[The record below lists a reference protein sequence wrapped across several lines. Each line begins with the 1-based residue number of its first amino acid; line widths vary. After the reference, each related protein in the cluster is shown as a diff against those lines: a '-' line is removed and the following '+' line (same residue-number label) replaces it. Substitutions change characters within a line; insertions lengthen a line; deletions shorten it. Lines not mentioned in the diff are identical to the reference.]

1 MRHLTATA
9 ALLLLMTLSG
19 CASWP
24 ETGQGGMAEH
34 NLEQL
39 VAMQPRA
46 QVTQEPDT
54 LPASGL
60 TLEYELASRHLDV
73 LVLEGAELCFP
84 ATVVQANQRQ
94 NRIARELQGGLVM
107 DAAND
112 LLIQRELLNRLERQ
126 LDYVRRHDVC
136 RPTIAAGEAIPGD
149 MARQIGDLLNSDNQF
164 VTGSSDL
171 NPKYIGRLAE
181 AAQLL
186 SGSGYHMQITG
197 HADERGNDEMN
208 RALSLARARMV
219 ARYLQIF
226 GIPAEQIQVNAVG
239 SNDPLFE
246 GKEPEVMLTNRRVT
260 VELLEA
266 AIPELIASS
275 QTIPIKE

>member
-1 MRHLTATA
+1 MRHLIIAG
-9 ALLLLMTLSG
+9 ALLLLATLSG
-19 CASWP
+19 CTSWP

-34 NLEQL
+34 NLDQL

-46 QVTQEPDT
+46 QVKQDPDT

-84 ATVVQANQRQ
+84 ATVVQAKQRQ
-94 NRIARELQGGLVM
+94 NRIARELQGGLGM

-136 RPTIAAGEAIPGD
+136 RPAIAAGEVIPGD
-149 MARQIGDLLNSDNQF
+149 MARQVGDLLNSDNQF

-181 AAQLL
+181 AAHLL
-186 SGSGYHMQITG
+186 GNTGYHLQITG
-197 HADERGNDEMN
+197 HADERGNDETN
-208 RALSLARARMV
+208 RQLSLARARMV

-226 GIPAEQIQVNAVG
+226 GIPPERIQVNAVG
-239 SNDPLFE
+239 SSDPLFA

-260 VELLEA
+260 VELVEA
-266 AIPELIASS
+266 AIPELVASN
-275 QTIPIKE
+275 QTVSAKE